1 MVLKV
6 FISHKN
12 VDSEQAIA
20 LQAAFTRNRVDTYLD
35 VLDSSISA
43 GGKELTD
50 HIKQNLNSCT
60 DILVV
65 MSRATKD
72 SWWVPFEVGM
82 SAQIDMPTV
91 SFLRADID
99 LPEYLCYWPRLRST
113 NDIDTYVAVRRRV
126 EQQILHKNYS
136 VSERRKIGTPE
147 FYRQLKCE
155 LEKRY

>member
-1 MVLKV
+1 MKV

-20 LQAAFTRNRVDTYLD
+20 LQAAFKKNQVDTYLD
-35 VLDSSISA
+35 VLDSSISG

-50 HIKQNLNSCT
+50 HIKRNLNLCS

-82 SAQIDMPTV
+82 SAQIDMPTA
-91 SFLRADID
+91 SFLQANID
-99 LPEYLCYWPRLRST
+99 LPDYLRYWPRLRTSS
-113 NDIDTYVAVRRRV
+113 DIDTYVAIRRRV
-126 EQQILHKNYS
+126 EQQILHENYS
-136 VSERRKIGTPE
+136 IANRRKIETAE
-147 FYRQLKCE
+147 FYRQLKIE
-155 LEKRY
+155 LERRY

>member
-1 MVLKV
+1 MKV

-20 LQAAFTRNRVDTYLD
+20 LQAAFKKNQVDTYLD
-35 VLDSSISA
+35 VLDSSISG

-50 HIKQNLNSCT
+50 HIKRNLNLCS

-82 SAQIDMPTV
+82 SAQIDMPTA
-91 SFLRADID
+91 SFLQANID
-99 LPEYLCYWPRLRST
+99 LPDR
-113 NDIDTYVAVRRRV
+113 
-126 EQQILHKNYS
+126 KS
-136 VSERRKIGTPE
+136 VV
-147 FYRQLKCE
+147 
-155 LEKRY
+155 